1 MEPVSSVTAF
11 VLRHATRPTEDPVAL
26 EILSSLDPEARLV
39 VEAQAVPPAE
49 RRAWL
54 RARTGNREW
63 SEAWL
68 RHVEDGAFV
77 TLRRELQGRGLL
89 RA

>member
-11 VLRHATRPTEDPVAL
+11 VLRHATRPTDDPVAVD
-26 EILSSLDPEARLV
+26 ILSALDPEARLV
-39 VEAQAVPPAE
+39 IEAQAVPPGE

-54 RARTGNREW
+54 RARTGRDW
-63 SEAWL
+63 SDAWL
-68 RHVEDGAFV
+68 RHVEDGVFV
-77 TLRRELQGRGLL
+77 TLRRELQRRGLL

>member
-1 MEPVSSVTAF
+1 MQPVSSVTAF
-11 VLRHATRPTEDPVAL
+11 VSRHATRPTDDAVAS
-26 EILSSLDPEARLV
+26 EILSVLDPEARLA
-39 VEAQAVPPAE
+39 VEAQAVPPPE

-54 RARTGNREW
+54 RAHSGRDW

-77 TLRRELQGRGLL
+77 TLRRELQRRGLL
-89 RA
+89 RP

>member
-11 VLRHATRPTEDPVAL
+11 VLRHATRPTDDPVAAD
-26 EILSSLDPEARLV
+26 ILSALDPEARLV
-39 VEAQAVPPAE
+39 VEAQAVPPVE

-54 RARTGNREW
+54 RARSGREW
-63 SEAWL
+63 SAAWL
-68 RHVEDGAFV
+68 HHVEDGAFV
-77 TLRRELQGRGLL
+77 ALRRELQRRALL